1 MDGNDLLKGGW
12 GNDHLY
18 GGNGDD
24 ALEGGEDNDLLDGG
38 HGNDTLDGG
47 YGVDKMAGG
56 DGNDVYHVDNVND
69 TVTERSAEGTDTIY
83 SSVFYTAAANVE
95 NLTSTGSNNIF
106 GIGNYNE
113 NILTGNKGDN
123 RLSGEDGNDTLYGMG
138 GNDTQL
144 GGNGNDHLN
153 GGVGDD
159 YIAGGSGSDTIVT
172 GAGRDT
178 VAFTASDIREGSI
191 DRLLDFNP
199 ATDKLD
205 LSGMRSLL
213 TGRNAN
219 LSWSEMFI
227 DKDLYIDTVLK
238 NDRPYLIFDTEQQ
251 TLAYRAAGSRS
262 STVFAKFDSDDP
274 SRWLEASNI
283 IG

>member
-1 MDGNDLLKGGW
+1 MK
-12 GNDHLY
+12 
-18 GGNGDD
+18 
-24 ALEGGEDNDLLDGG
+24 
-38 HGNDTLDGG
+38 
-47 YGVDKMAGG
+47 
-56 DGNDVYHVDNVND
+56 
-69 TVTERSAEGTDTIY
+69 
-83 SSVFYTAAANVE
+83 
-95 NLTSTGSNNIF
+95 
-106 GIGNYNE
+106 

>member
-1 MDGNDLLKGGW
+1 MDGNDLLQSGG
-12 GNDHLY
+12 GYDRLY

-24 ALEGGEDNDLLDGG
+24 ILEGGGNDDLLDGG
-38 HGNDTLDGG
+38 SGNDTLDGG
-47 YGVDKMAGG
+47 TGVDRMSGG
-56 DGNDVYHVDNVND
+56 DGNDVYYVDNVND
-69 TVTERSAEGTDTIY
+69 TVTERSGEGTDTIY
-83 SSVFYTAAANVE
+83 SSVSYTAAANVE
-95 NLTSTGSNNIF
+95 NLTLRGSSDIN
-106 GIGNYNE
+106 GIGNRSD
-113 NILTGNKGDN
+113 NILTGNNGNN

-138 GNDTQL
+138 GNDTLL

-153 GGVGDD
+153 GGDGDD
-159 YIAGGSGSDTIVT
+159 YIAGGSGSDTIIT
-172 GAGRDT
+172 GEGKDT

-191 DRLLDFNP
+191 DRLLGFNP

-227 DKDLYIDTVLK
+227 DKDPYIDTVLK
-238 NDRPYLIFDTEQQ
+238 NDRPYLLFDTEQQ

-262 STVFAKFDSDDP
+262 STVFAKFDSDQEL
-274 SRWLEASNI
+274 WLNASNI